1 MECSVRSVSEYF
13 MTSKWIDLET
23 REIIPDPVALM
34 ESMRAVGYTPEA
46 AIADL
51 IDNSISAQAEAIDV
65 EYDAQNRPFVAVL
78 DNGTGMNSDQL
89 TSAMRHGSRNP
100 SELRAQNDLGRF
112 GLGLKTASL
121 SQCRRLTVISK
132 RGGLVSALRWD
143 LDVVAS
149 AKQWLVVVP
158 SQEDIEQLPL
168 YSRIASQQTGT
179 LVLWEELD
187 RFAAGSSDIVREM
200 TIKFSGLREHLAL
213 IFHRFTSREEG
224 HAALSIRINGLAL
237 PRRDPF
243 LRGNTYRQPLEGQRF
258 RHQRGVVVVTPFV
271 LPPIS
276 KLSREEIE
284 LAGGTEG
291 LRGTQGFYVY
301 RNRRLVIWGTW
312 FRLVPK
318 QEFYK
323 LTRIQVDIPNT
334 FDELWSLD
342 IKKSA
347 AQPPDFIRARL
358 RDLIPH
364 FAGASKRT
372 VTYEGR
378 RTDLSGFSPVWSR
391 YEPKHGSFRY
401 EINVDHPAVLAF
413 SASLDEP
420 RRREFES
427 LLSVVSA
434 GLPAESIYA
443 DMCVDT
449 RPAKNENELDDLIVL
464 AISLKK
470 LTKLSPEEV
479 ADIDPLIRHP
489 NHRARILEA
498 LKT

>member
-1 MECSVRSVSEYF
+1 
-13 MTSKWIDLET
+13 MTSKWTDFET

-51 IDNSISAQAEAIDV
+51 IDNSISAQARSIDV
-65 EYDAQNRPFVAVL
+65 EYDAQKQPFVAIL
-78 DNGTGMNSDQL
+78 DDGTGMNSDEL
-89 TSAMRHGSRNP
+89 ESAMRHGSRNP
-100 SELRAQNDLGRF
+100 SELRDQNDLGRF

-132 RGGLVSALRWD
+132 REGLVTALRWD

-149 AKQWLVVVP
+149 AKRWLVVVP
-158 SQEDIEQLPL
+158 DMEDLEQLPL
-168 YSRIASQQTGT
+168 YSRMANLQSGT
-179 LVLWEELD
+179 LVIWQQLD
-187 RFAAGSSDIVREM
+187 RFAAGSSDIVKEM

-213 IFHRFTSREEG
+213 IFHRFTSREDG
-224 HAALSIRINGLAL
+224 NAALNIRINGLAL
-237 PRRDPF
+237 PRKDPF
-243 LRGNTYRQPLEGQRF
+243 LRTNSYRQPLEGQRF
-258 RHQRGVVVVTPFV
+258 KHQRGVVVVTPFV

-276 KLSREEIE
+276 KLSKEEIE
-284 LAGGTEG
+284 LSGGAEG

-347 AQPPDFIRARL
+347 AQPPEFIRTRL
-358 RDLIPH
+358 RELIPH

-378 RTDLSGFSPVWSR
+378 RTDPPGFSPVWSR

-401 EINVDHPAVLAF
+401 EVNVDHPAVLAF
-413 SASLDEP
+413 SESLDEV
-420 RRREFES
+420 RGRQFES
-427 LLSVVSA
+427 LLSVISI

-443 DMCVDT
+443 DMCGDT
-449 RPAKNENELDDLIVL
+449 RPAKNENELSELI
-464 AISLKK
+464 AIAIGLEK
-470 LTKLSPEEV
+470 LTGLSPEEI

-489 NHRARILEA
+489 NHRANILKA
-498 LKT
+498 LKK